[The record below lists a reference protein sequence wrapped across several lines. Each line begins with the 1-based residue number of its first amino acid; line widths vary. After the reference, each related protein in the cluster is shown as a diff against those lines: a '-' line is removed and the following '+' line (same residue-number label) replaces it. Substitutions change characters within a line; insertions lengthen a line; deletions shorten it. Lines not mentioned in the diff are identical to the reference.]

1 MRPIH
6 IVLSVVVALLWGLN
20 YVAIPMGL
28 QNFPPIFL
36 SFIRLLLTAATLI
49 FFVKR
54 PKVPLKMVF
63 FYGLTMFAMQF
74 GFLFSSIRA
83 GLSPDLAPL
92 LLQTQVFFTAVLAII
107 YLKEKLTIWQI
118 AGALTAF
125 LGIILVGTDKGNATF
140 LGIMLVFAAAF
151 SYGMGNVIGKK
162 IGKVDKTSL
171 VVWGSLLASP
181 PVLIVSLLVEG
192 PYEVVSAFRTIEL
205 GSIVPILYLTYG
217 SLLLGFMIWNHLI
230 YLYPLATIAP
240 FTLLVPIFGALASS
254 IAFSL
259 PIYPIEIL
267 AFVLVISG
275 LSIDMYGYR
284 RKKKKAN

>member
-20 YVAIPMGL
+20 YVAVPIGL
-28 QNFPPIFL
+28 HNFPPIFL
-36 SFIRLLLTAATLI
+36 SFLRLFLASATLI

-54 PKVPLKMVF
+54 PNIPLKMVF

-74 GFLFSSIRA
+74 AFLFSSIHA

-92 LLQTQVFFTAVLAII
+92 LIQTQVFFTAVLAII
-107 YLKEKLTIWQI
+107 YLKEKLTIWQTG
-118 AGALTAF
+118 GALTAF
-125 LGIILVGTDKGNATF
+125 FGIMLVGMDKGDATF

-151 SYGMGNVIGKK
+151 SWGMGNVIGKK

-171 VVWGSLLASP
+171 VVWGSILASP
-181 PVLIVSLLVEG
+181 PVLIISLIVEG
-192 PYEVVSAFRTIEL
+192 PYQVFSAFKTIDYASI
-205 GSIVPILYLTYG
+205 GSILYLTYI

-240 FTLLVPIFGALASS
+240 FTLLVPIFGALGSS

-259 PIYPIEIL
+259 PIRPVEIA
-267 AFVLVISG
+267 AFALVILG

-284 RKKKKAN
+284 RKKKKI